1 MAGVHADRVH
11 HPGHDLR
18 VGIDVGCWDIP
29 IGPDQDADLAGVAAG
44 QVLQLVTAQPL
55 GIHDHSTLCSAVGDP
70 DHGALPGHPHR
81 HCPYPI
87 HCDARVIAEATLGWA
102 AIEVVMHPE

>member
-1 MAGVHADRVH
+1 QHAAATGCFLPASRTTETEWLASHVCRHRMVGVHADRVH

-29 IGPDQDADLAGVAAG
+29 IGTDQDADLAGVAAG

-55 GIHDHSTLCSAVGDP
+55 GIHDHSTLGSAVGDP
-70 DHGALPGHPHR
+70 DHGA
-81 HCPYPI
+81 
-87 HCDARVIAEATLGWA
+87 
-102 AIEVVMHPE
+102 